1 MPLQKAQGAVVV
13 LRLIFPGEEEAVVR
27 RVPQSLGL
35 EVEVEAQSDLEEVV
49 EEVPQERQSFLQGEA
64 EAEVEVRQAQL
75 LGEVA
80 AVEEQT

>member
-1 MPLQKAQGAVVV
+1 MV

-35 EVEVEAQSDLEEVV
+35 EVEVEAQSDLEEVVVVV